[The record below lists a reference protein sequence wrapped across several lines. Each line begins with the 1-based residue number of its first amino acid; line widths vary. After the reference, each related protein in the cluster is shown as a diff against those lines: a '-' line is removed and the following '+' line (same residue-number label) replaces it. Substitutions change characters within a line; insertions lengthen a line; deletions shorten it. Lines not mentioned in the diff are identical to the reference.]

1 MRNRQKAND
10 LKILRIAWQGL
21 SDQGPHVGGSADTNK
36 KQNQERNRAMSTTAT
51 REEKKHEIR
60 NGVDVTA
67 LGEVLEAVQG
77 DPAIAKF
84 QFRAKNKWLG
94 GGHNRSEI
102 KGFYGAC
109 QEDSSRTEPFVLDNA
124 EPPVLLGRDQGA
136 NPVEYVL
143 HALAGCMTTTMVYHA
158 AARGITIESVETEL
172 EGDLDLHG
180 FLRLDENV
188 RNGYENIRVNFKVKS
203 DASPEQLA
211 DLAGMSP
218 VFDIVSNPVPI
229 TVNLEK
235 Q

>member
-1 MRNRQKAND
+1 M
-10 LKILRIAWQGL
+10 
-21 SDQGPHVGGSADTNK
+21 TENK
-36 KQNQERNRAMSTTAT
+36 MTENKTSPATTPN
-51 REEKKHEIR
+51 IIV

-67 LGEVLEAVQG
+67 LGATVAAVQEQ
-77 DPAIAKF
+77 PEIAKF

-109 QEDSSRTEPFVLDNA
+109 QEDDTRTEPFIFEND

-158 AARGITIESVETEL
+158 AARGIAIESIETTL

-180 FLRLDENV
+180 FLRLDETV
-188 RNGYENIRVNFKVKS
+188 RNGYENIRINFNVKS
-203 DASPEQLA
+203 DATPEELA
-211 DLAGMSP
+211 DLARISP
-218 VFDIVSNPVPI
+218 VFDIISNPVNVS
-229 TVNLEK
+229 VNLETV
-235 Q
+235 